1 MKREN
6 CNSKTA
12 WMSAR
17 ETNKGQICSVLD
29 LQLIFRSEC
38 REMDMTAF
46 DGSNFSKIARI
57 ANIARIDK

>member
-1 MKREN
+1 
-6 CNSKTA
+6 
-12 WMSAR
+12 MSAR